1 MGIQYH
7 QYHVALKDEL
17 GSVLGGRITSGVVI
31 EVRVAGTKE
40 EASTGTLATLFSDPN
55 GQSSLTN
62 PISGSSFTDFDRAEF
77 FTSTAAVDIVVRD
90 YGDATADDFG
100 NRCGRYAMMYGV
112 TPRSSNKTLLLP
124 RSSTQRV
131 IKIPFLA
138 TGTDSSDTPNTWD
151 NAEASCV
158 ITAGSS
164 STIKLCKGLV
174 ITDAVLQV
182 TAVDSTETMDM
193 GLLSSESGGDADGFF
208 DAISLASAGWIT
220 ATATVNTGGSNADFI
235 ASTTRGAYLA
245 DFTAGSDGSV
255 TTLGKYVPK
264 NFYADSV
271 VASTVSIT
279 GSAAIDTAAGYAYLV
294 GYVGPFVE
302 QV

>member
-112 TPRSSNKTLLLP
+112 APRSSNKTLLLP
-124 RSSTQRV
+124 RSSTNRV

-138 TGTDSSDTPNTWD
+138 TGTDSGDTPNTWD

-182 TAVDSTETMDM
+182 TTVDSGTTMDL

-208 DAISLASAGWIT
+208 DGISMAAAGWIT
-220 ATATVNTGGSNADFI
+220 AGVTKTMGSNADYY
-235 ASTTRGAYLA
+235 ASTTRGAFLA
-245 DFTAGSDGSV
+245 TFSV
-255 TTLGKYVPK
+255 GADTSVATIGQYDPK

-279 GSAAIDTAAGYAYLV
+279 GSSGINTAAGYAYLI

-302 QV
+302 EV

>member
-40 EASTGTLATLFSDPN
+40 EASTGTLATLYSDPH
-55 GQSSLTN
+55 GQNSLTN

-124 RSSTQRV
+124 RSSTNRV

-138 TGTDSSDTPNTWD
+138 TGTDSGDTPNTWD

-182 TAVDSTETMDM
+182 TTVDSGTTMDL

-208 DAISLASAGWIT
+208 DGISMAAAGWIT
-220 ATATVNTGGSNADFI
+220 AGVTKTMGSNADYY
-235 ASTTRGAYLA
+235 ASTTRGAFLA
-245 DFTAGSDGSV
+245 TFSV
-255 TTLGKYVPK
+255 GADTSVATIGQYDPK

-279 GSAAIDTAAGYAYLV
+279 GSSGINTAAGYAYLI

-302 QV
+302 EV

>member
-40 EASTGTLATLFSDPN
+40 EASTGTLATLFSDPH

-77 FTSTAAVDIVVRD
+77 FTTTAAVDIVVRD

-124 RSSTQRV
+124 RYSTQRV

-182 TAVDSTETMDM
+182 TTVDSGTTMDM

-208 DAISLASAGWIT
+208 DGISMASAGWIT
-220 ATATVNTGGSNADFI
+220 ADVTKTMGSSADYY
-235 ASTTRGAYLA
+235 ASTTRGAFLA
-245 DFTAGSDGSV
+245 TFSAGGDTSV
-255 TTLGKYVPK
+255 VTIGQYDPK

-279 GSAAIDTAAGYAYLV
+279 GSSGINTAVGYAYLV

-302 QV
+302 VV

>member
-40 EASTGTLATLFSDPN
+40 EASTGTLATLFSDPH

-77 FTSTAAVDIVVRD
+77 FTTTAAVDIVVRD

-182 TAVDSTETMDM
+182 TTVDSGTTMDM

-208 DAISLASAGWIT
+208 DGISMASAGWIT
-220 ATATVNTGGSNADFI
+220 ADVTKTMGSSADYY
-235 ASTTRGAYLA
+235 ASTTRGAFLA
-245 DFTAGSDGSV
+245 TFSAGGDTSV
-255 TTLGKYVPK
+255 VTIGQYDPK

-279 GSAAIDTAAGYAYLV
+279 GSSGINTAVGYAYLV

-302 QV
+302 VV

>member
-124 RSSTQRV
+124 RYSTQRV

-182 TAVDSTETMDM
+182 TTVDSGTTMDL

-208 DAISLASAGWIT
+208 DGISMAAAGWIT
-220 ATATVNTGGSNADFI
+220 AGVTKTMGSNADYY
-235 ASTTRGAYLA
+235 ASTTRGAFLA
-245 DFTAGSDGSV
+245 TFSV
-255 TTLGKYVPK
+255 GADTSVATIGQYDPK

-279 GSAAIDTAAGYAYLV
+279 GSSGINTAAGYAYLV

-302 QV
+302 EV

>member
-124 RSSTQRV
+124 RSSTNRV

-138 TGTDSSDTPNTWD
+138 TGTDSGDTPNTWD

-182 TAVDSTETMDM
+182 TTVDSGTTMDL

-208 DAISLASAGWIT
+208 DGISMAAAGWIT
-220 ATATVNTGGSNADFI
+220 AGVTKTMGSNADYY
-235 ASTTRGAYLA
+235 ASTTRGAFLA
-245 DFTAGSDGSV
+245 TFSV
-255 TTLGKYVPK
+255 GADTSVATIGQYDPK

-279 GSAAIDTAAGYAYLV
+279 GSSGINTAAGYAYLI

-302 QV
+302 EV

>member
-40 EASTGTLATLFSDPN
+40 EASTGTLATLYSDPH
-55 GQSSLTN
+55 GQNSLTN

-124 RSSTQRV
+124 RSSTNRV

-138 TGTDSSDTPNTWD
+138 TGTDSGDTPNTWD

-174 ITDAVLQV
+174 ISDAVLQG
-182 TAVDSTETMDM
+182 TTVDSGTTMDL

-208 DAISLASAGWIT
+208 DGISMAAAGWIT
-220 ATATVNTGGSNADFI
+220 AGVTKTMGSNADYY
-235 ASTTRGAYLA
+235 ASTTRGAFLA
-245 DFTAGSDGSV
+245 TFSV
-255 TTLGKYVPK
+255 GADTSVATIGQYDPK

-279 GSAAIDTAAGYAYLV
+279 GSSGINTAAGYAYLV

-302 QV
+302 EV

>member
-40 EASTGTLATLFSDPN
+40 EASTGTLATLYSDPH

-124 RSSTQRV
+124 RYSTQRV

-151 NAEASCV
+151 GAEASCV

-182 TAVDSTETMDM
+182 TTVDSGTTMDL

-208 DAISLASAGWIT
+208 DGISMASAGWIT
-220 ATATVNTGGSNADFI
+220 ADVTKTLGSNADFYV
-235 ASTTRGAYLA
+235 STTRGAYLA
-245 DFTAGSDGSV
+245 TFTQGADTSAA
-255 TTLGKYVPK
+255 TIGKYDPK
-264 NFYADSV
+264 NFYGDSV

-279 GSAAIDTAAGYAYLV
+279 GSSGINTAAGYAYLV

-302 QV
+302 EV

>member
-1 MGIQYH
+1 MGIQYY

-40 EASTGTLATLFSDPN
+40 EASTGTLATLFSDPH
-55 GQSSLTN
+55 GQNSLTN

-77 FTSTAAVDIVVRD
+77 FTSTGSVDIVVRD

-100 NRCGRYAMMYGV
+100 NRCGRYVMMYGV

-124 RSSTQRV
+124 RYSTQRV

-138 TGTDSSDTPNTWD
+138 TGTDSSDTPNSWD
-151 NAEASCV
+151 AAEASCV

-174 ITDAVLQV
+174 ITDAVLQM
-182 TAVDSTETMDM
+182 TTVDSGETMDM
-193 GLLSSESGGDADGFF
+193 GLLSSETGGDADGFF
-208 DAISLASAGWIT
+208 DGISLATAGWVN
-220 ATATVNTGGSNADFI
+220 ATVTKTRGSNADSY
-235 ASTTRGAYLA
+235 ASTTRGALLA
-245 DFTAGSDGSV
+245 TFTAGADTSAA
-255 TTLGKYVPK
+255 TIGKYDPK
-264 NFYADSV
+264 NHYADSV
-271 VASTVSIT
+271 VAETVSIT
-279 GSAAIDTAAGYAYLV
+279 GSSGIDTAAGYAYLV

-302 QV
+302 VV

>member
-40 EASTGTLATLFSDPN
+40 EASTGTLATLYSDPH
-55 GQSSLTN
+55 GQNSLTN

-124 RSSTQRV
+124 RSSTNRV

-138 TGTDSSDTPNTWD
+138 TGTDSGDTPNTWD

-182 TAVDSTETMDM
+182 TTVDSGTTMDL

-208 DAISLASAGWIT
+208 DGISMAAAGWIT
-220 ATATVNTGGSNADFI
+220 ADVTKTMGSSADHY
-235 ASTTRGAYLA
+235 ASTTRGAFLA
-245 DFTAGSDGSV
+245 TFSAGADTSV
-255 TTLGKYVPK
+255 VTIGQYDPK

-279 GSAAIDTAAGYAYLV
+279 GSSGINTAAGYAYLI

-302 QV
+302 EV